1 MLAIFKKFFEFSIA
15 DSVNIQKKKK
25 LKQELE
31 REIEKDMQNIRAA
44 RALAPQA
51 VGRPSIYLHINDV
64 IQSAPKFQSSN
75 GRSKPVKRKIGKTKR
90 PVRKKQKRLEKI
102 RDEKPKG
109 ASPLLKFGFRPN
121 G

>member
-1 MLAIFKKFFEFSIA
+1 MSSLHQRSRSFQLLQACTPKASKNGTQLSLA

-51 VGRPSIYLHINDV
+51 VGRPSIHLHVNDV
-64 IQSAPKFQSSN
+64 IQQAPKFQSSN
-75 GRSKPVKRKIGKTKR
+75 GHRSLSVLQQDILQRYMR
-90 PVRKKQKRLEKI
+90 
-102 RDEKPKG
+102 
-109 ASPLLKFGFRPN
+109 
-121 G
+121 